1 MQRIERGGTFS
12 GFVKCYE
19 QARNVGFEKIN
30 CDLIFGLEN
39 ETEEDFIKSLKDI
52 INLRP
57 ANITLHTLACK
68 RTAKT
73 ELIDVFDHP
82 INISSFLDKAREILN
97 KHDYNPYYL
106 YKQQYVV
113 SGAEN
118 VGYTVEGQECIY
130 NIRMMADTQT
140 ILSAGANATTKIVEP
155 KTGDYKNIYTLKDIP
170 LYISK
175 IKEITE
181 RKMNEIDR
189 WQNILKNKHLG

>member
-1 MQRIERGGTFS
+1 M
-12 GFVKCYE
+12 KP
-19 QARNVGFEKIN
+19 KK
-30 CDLIFGLEN
+30 
-39 ETEEDFIKSLKDI
+39 DFITSLKDI
-52 INLRP
+52 VDLRP
-57 ANITLHTLACK
+57 ENITLHTLACK

-82 INISSFLDKAREILN
+82 INISSFLDKAREILR

-106 YKQQYVV
+106 YKQQYAV

-118 VGYTVEGQECIY
+118 AGYTVRSARMCIY
-130 NIRMMADTQT
+130 NIRMMGDTQT

-170 LYISK
+170 LYINK

-181 RKMNEIDR
+181 RKMAEIDR
-189 WQNILKNKHLG
+189 WQNILKNKYLG